1 MDSLSTFDIT
11 KYPLLDILKDIK
23 AGRIQL
29 PDFQRDWIWD
39 DLSVRRLLSS
49 ISLAYPVGAVML
61 LQQDSSHMRF
71 KPRLIDG
78 LTLQKPP
85 VPSLLILDGQQRLTT
100 LFMVLLSDQAVL
112 VKDSSSSKISR
123 KWYYLDIEKS
133 LDKNAER
140 IEAIVALPESKSLRM
155 FSGHLIDASTPQQEY
170 LAGLFPLSK
179 VFCFSEWRSQYSR
192 FWEYDTEKLKLIDSL
207 ELEVLKK
214 FEHYQMPVIQL
225 RDSLPKE
232 AVCQVFGDA
241 NTTGCELNY
250 FDLMSASYCADNFS
264 LRDDWKLRE
273 TRLKSFKV
281 LRNLRNTDFL
291 QAITLV
297 TTYNHR
303 RSVLLRSIDDDS
315 EKLPAISCRRR
326 DILKLSNEE
335 YTTWA
340 ELVTKGFEE
349 AARFLHS
356 QKFFDANDLAYPIQ
370 LVALA
375 AILTVLGERINWGQ
389 SRTQLSY
396 WLWSGMFGEMYSR
409 GAETQVARDV
419 QESLYLLLPQPV
431 PTTIECARFSLE
443 RLLSVRKRYGAVYQG
458 LSALLRKEGAIDW
471 STGEEI
477 NDVLYFEQRVES
489 HHIFPV
495 SWCRKQGINPKIYN
509 SLVNRTPLSAR
520 TNKKIGSK
528 PPSVYLKQLE
538 SEGKSPERLDEMLRS
553 HAIEPMML
561 RSDDFEGFLVSRTQA
576 LMKLI
581 TRAMGQHLT
590 VEPFEVAREEYE
602 NGNGN
607 GHHRIITLND

>member
-1 MDSLSTFDIT
+1 
-11 KYPLLDILKDIK
+11 
-23 AGRIQL
+23 
-29 PDFQRDWIWD
+29 
-39 DLSVRRLLSS
+39 
-49 ISLAYPVGAVML
+49 
-61 LQQDSSHMRF
+61 
-71 KPRLIDG
+71 
-78 LTLQKPP
+78 
-85 VPSLLILDGQQRLTT
+85 
-100 LFMVLLSDQAVL
+100 
-112 VKDSSSSKISR
+112 
-123 KWYYLDIEKS
+123 
-133 LDKNAER
+133 
-140 IEAIVALPESKSLRM
+140 
-155 FSGHLIDASTPQQEY
+155 
-170 LAGLFPLSK
+170 
-179 VFCFSEWRSQYSR
+179 
-192 FWEYDTEKLKLIDSL
+192 
-207 ELEVLKK
+207 
-214 FEHYQMPVIQL
+214 
-225 RDSLPKE
+225 
-232 AVCQVFGDA
+232 
-241 NTTGCELNY
+241 
-250 FDLMSASYCADNFS
+250 
-264 LRDDWKLRE
+264 
-273 TRLKSFKV
+273 

-297 TTYNHR
+297 TTYKHR
-303 RSVLLRSIDDDS
+303 ESVLRTSIDDDS

-326 DILKLSNEE
+326 DILKLSTEE

-340 ELVTKGFEE
+340 EPVTKGFEE

-389 SRTQLSY
+389 ARTRLSY

-409 GAETQVARDV
+409 GTETQAARDV
-419 QESLYLLLPQPV
+419 QEALYLLLRQPV

-538 SEGKSPERLDEMLRS
+538 SEGKSPERLDQMLRS
-553 HAIEPMML
+553 HAIEPIML
-561 RSDDFEGFLVSRTQA
+561 RSDNFEGFLVSRTQA
-576 LMKLI
+576 LMELI
-581 TRAMGQHLT
+581 TKAMGQDLIL
-590 VEPFEVAREEYE
+590 EPFEVAREEYE

-607 GHHRIITLND
+607 GHNRIITLN